1 MQIEMVKRLK
11 KANIDDNLIIEI
23 TDINPLELKE
33 LN

>member
-1 MQIEMVKRLK
+1 MVKRLK